1 MRGGNSV
8 LIWSMILV
16 QSGGQLADSSLDIDA
31 NPISASPTH
40 SSSGTAE
47 RKIIVFK
54 RNNVATPS
62 LSRGVNVAA
71 RQTERLR
78 CAAAGVQS
86 STPNIRPP
94 GPHFRRHLVTG
105 LIHCITVRPTSR

>member
-8 LIWSMILV
+8 LIWSMIL
-16 QSGGQLADSSLDIDA
+16 IDA

-40 SSSGTAE
+40 SSSGAAE

-105 LIHCITVRPTSR
+105 LIHCITVRPTPR

>member
-1 MRGGNSV
+1 MRGGNAV

-16 QSGGQLADSSLDIDA
+16 QSGGQLADSSLD
-31 NPISASPTH
+31 
-40 SSSGTAE
+40 
-47 RKIIVFK
+47 